1 MEENTNLENI
11 VEETEVVPSVTP
23 VPSYEEI
30 LAQIYGEMQTQ
41 TELLTEIKKEEQ
53 SILDMVVE
61 GYKEYVEARVAL
73 GVILVFYIISFC
85 WSCMRQWRKNI
96 LKMGE

>member
-11 VEETEVVPSVTP
+11 AEETEVVPTVTP
-23 VPSYEEI
+23 VPNYEEI

-53 SILDMVVE
+53 SLLDM
-61 GYKEYVEARVAL
+61 
-73 GVILVFYIISFC
+73 FPISFY
-85 WSCMRQWRKNI
+85 NHI
-96 LKMGE
+96 E